1 MARLRKRCYANRSE
15 NGEELTYNRPKD
27 LLQEAYKY
35 FEWCGDNP
43 WYRQEL
49 IKSGSRAGELI
60 EVPVV
65 RPFTI
70 EGLCVFC
77 GISVDTFCRYE
88 TMPDFGQVTVHLR
101 EIIRQNQIEGE
112 CVGAYNA
119 AVIGRMHG
127 ATVRQ
132 ELDVSSGLT
141 INVISPEAKNNLEAL
156 KESLSE

>member
-15 NGEELTYNRPKD
+15 NGQELIYNQPKD
-27 LLQEAYKY
+27 LLQEAYRY
-35 FEWCGDNP
+35 FDWCSDNP

-49 IKSGSRAGELI
+49 IKSGTRAGELI

-88 TMPDFGQVTVHLR
+88 ATAGFEQVTAHLR

-119 AVIGRMHG
+119 IVIGRLHG
-127 ATVRQ
+127 AATKQ
-132 ELDVSSGLT
+132 ELDISSGLT
-141 INVISPEAKNNLEAL
+141 INVISPEAKSNLEAL
-156 KESLSE
+156 RESLSE